1 MLVFD
6 EITNEMSGVV
16 VFSKLDH
23 RSDYHQIHIK
33 EVDEHKTTFQTH
45 YGHFE
50 YKAMW
55 FGLTGALAT
64 FQEFMNHILAPL
76 LRKCVVVFLDD
87 VLVYS
92 PNLELHVKQLEP
104 VF

>member
-23 RSDYHQIHIK
+23 RSGYHKICIK
-33 EVDEHKTTFQTH
+33 EGDEHKTTFQTH

-50 YKAMW
+50 YKVM
-55 FGLTGALAT
+55 
-64 FQEFMNHILAPL
+64 
-76 LRKCVVVFLDD
+76 
-87 VLVYS
+87 
-92 PNLELHVKQLEP
+92 
-104 VF
+104 